1 MTISSKSINNKLEMF
16 CVFYVDMESSTYNTA
31 RLRPEDYSV
40 YYAAFYDTLSDIASR
55 FGGRV
60 IKHVGD
66 ALIIYFPAT
75 SDPTNGIAF
84 KSTLDCGIAMLE
96 AQSALSSAFQEKGL
110 PPLCYRISAD
120 YGRMEPIETETSL
133 TLDWIGPSMNM
144 VAKMNR
150 FAPTNSMVAGGD
162 LHQMLSKFS
171 FQEYV
176 LELAGELNIGIRQKY
191 PVFSVARRRCNNGV
205 ISSKAIDNVAPAM
218 IHLTRYGKEADVSP
232 TADAIPNIVIVDDE
246 HDILLVYKRY
256 LSNQPVNVEVFAD
269 PVQLLGRLAEVGP
282 SYYDLA
288 ILDVRMPKMSGFQ
301 VYQVLTALKPS
312 IKTLFVS
319 ALDHAGEVLAEL
331 RGIEKENDFM
341 RKPVTRE
348 NFVCAVN
355 KKIKLYV

>member
-1 MTISSKSINNKLEMF
+1 MTISSTSINNKLEMF

-31 RLRPEDYSV
+31 RLRPQDYSV
-40 YYAAFYDTLSDIASR
+40 YYAAFYDTLSDIARR

-96 AQSALSSAFQEKGL
+96 AQSALSSALQEKDL

-150 FAPTNSMVAGGD
+150 FAPTNSMVVGGD

-176 LELAGELNIGIRQKY
+176 LELAGELNIGIRQAY
-191 PVFSVARRRCNNGV
+191 PVFSVARRRRSNGV

-218 IHLTRYGKEADVSP
+218 IHLTRNGKADVSP

-246 HDILLVYKRY
+246 RDILLVYKRY
-256 LSNQPVNVEVFAD
+256 LSSQPVNVEVFAD

-301 VYQVLTALKPS
+301 VYQILTALKPS

-319 ALDHAGEVLAEL
+319 ALDYAGEVLAEL
-331 RGIEKENDFM
+331 RGIEKENDFI
-341 RKPVTRE
+341 RKPVSRE
-348 NFVCAVN
+348 NFVSAVN
-355 KKIKLYV
+355 KKIKLYA